1 VASLNQLREMIL
13 MRAAERALPL
23 RIIRDNKPQDVNVK
37 W

>member
-1 VASLNQLREMIL
+1 
-13 MRAAERALPL
+13 MRAAERALQL